1 MNPYIAQITVVF
13 LQILTWSIIARALMS
28 FLPIDQGSPLIQM
41 LYRATEPIIDPIRRV
56 MPSTGMLDL
65 SPLVAIIVL
74 IVMEQMVHSVAQP
87 L

>member
-1 MNPYIAQITVVF
+1 MNPYIAQFTIVF

-28 FLPIDQGSPLIQM
+28 WLPIDQGSPLVQM
-41 LYRATEPIIDPIRRV
+41 LFRVTEPIIDPIRRV

-65 SPLVAIIVL
+65 SPMIAIIVL
-74 IVMEQMVHSVAQP
+74 IVMEQMIHSVAQP